1 MQGELIMFAMIA
13 EFIRSGASQFTL
25 KDWVSMVL
33 ALPCMWVI
41 IVGLYAIW
49 PE

>member
-13 EFIRSGASQFTL
+13 EFIRSGASLLTI
-25 KDWVSMVL
+25 KDYVAMVL

-41 IVGLYAIW
+41 IVGLYVIW